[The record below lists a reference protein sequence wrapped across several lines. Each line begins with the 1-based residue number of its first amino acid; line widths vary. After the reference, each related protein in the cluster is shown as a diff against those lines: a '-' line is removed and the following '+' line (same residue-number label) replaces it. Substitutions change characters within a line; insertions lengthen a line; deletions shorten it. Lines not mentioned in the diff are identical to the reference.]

1 VTIGVIARHATRKSG
16 RQTTFPNFGDFVL
29 SVRSSLPMRV
39 TKSEKGMVGR

>member
-29 SVRSSLPMRV
+29 SVRSSHPHARNEV
-39 TKSEKGMVGR
+39 KEGMVGR